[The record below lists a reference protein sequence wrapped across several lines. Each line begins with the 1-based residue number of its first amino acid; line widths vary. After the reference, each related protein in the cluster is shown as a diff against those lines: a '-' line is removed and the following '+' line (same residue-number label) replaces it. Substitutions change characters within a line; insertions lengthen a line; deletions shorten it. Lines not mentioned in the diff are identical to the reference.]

1 MNSEVCPFC
10 GKTYKRLKSHLPHC
24 KASKGFKTP
33 PANQDV
39 PENHT
44 SDSQLASAPSKSTAT
59 FRTPTQ
65 TPSAGAHLQSEKIKG
80 VSSSSSESV
89 SADVFSL
96 SSQSS
101 RPSKPQKKSLREQI
115 VAAKVEHF
123 TKGSGEEAKSSTKK
137 SSLGTA
143 KGTKTKSVKGV
154 SAPLTSTEPKPKS
167 VSKKK
172 KSVAHDPDVLSSHTK
187 ENRREHK
194 ARDQFWVESDGEM
207 EETLLNPRNAHQVTV
222 TLQDAKA
229 TLARANS
236 RHEPGRASIWRTT
249 DVTGNLKSHIGLDS
263 DLSPAR
269 LPLTNQEEDAEN
281 LAAAKVQ
288 LLNSDSILTES
299 QKTAVV
305 RLKDAP
311 QHSQSFQL
319 APPSLLTARLNEALK
334 GRHPPDPL
342 PTSQRLP
349 PPSSPLLYPPAARSL
364 CGRVEELQLKVWN
377 QVAVAAEKQTRGA
390 ATQRRL
396 GQVRLRELPEW
407 LASRTPSQPRDVI
420 EMVQKGWRWYYSRY
434 IDVKKGGV
442 AGVGMLLAGYCVLSY
457 IWSYPHIK
465 LSRWKKYH

>member
-1 MNSEVCPFC
+1 M
-10 GKTYKRLKSHLPHC
+10 
-24 KASKGFKTP
+24 
-33 PANQDV
+33 
-39 PENHT
+39 
-44 SDSQLASAPSKSTAT
+44 
-59 FRTPTQ
+59 
-65 TPSAGAHLQSEKIKG
+65 
-80 VSSSSSESV
+80 
-89 SADVFSL
+89 
-96 SSQSS
+96 
-101 RPSKPQKKSLREQI
+101 
-115 VAAKVEHF
+115 
-123 TKGSGEEAKSSTKK
+123 
-137 SSLGTA
+137 
-143 KGTKTKSVKGV
+143 
-154 SAPLTSTEPKPKS
+154 
-167 VSKKK
+167 
-172 KSVAHDPDVLSSHTK
+172 AHDPDVLSSHTK

-377 QVAVAAEKQTRGA
+377 QVAVAAEKQTI
-390 ATQRRL
+390 
-396 GQVRLRELPEW
+396 GQSVIPDTNIYKQACLCDFQEVVVQHLSLMNCRSCDSEEAGSGETP
-407 LASRTPSQPRDVI
+407 RTAR
-420 EMVQKGWRWYYSRY
+420 
-434 IDVKKGGV
+434 V
-442 AGVGMLLAGYCVLSY
+442 AGQQDPQSAKRRHRNGAKRSEFVQIHFNVHLGSVNELGTPKTIMFTNSSFC
-457 IWSYPHIK
+457 IFHRHK
-465 LSRWKKYH
+465 LKKLTKICIQLVKMDKK